1 MNLITLAW
9 KNVLYKPLSMLMSLV
24 LFALGTGLIALLL
37 LMQRQLQENF
47 ERNLAGID
55 LVIGAK
61 GSPLQLILSSMYH
74 VDSPTGN
81 ISLKEIRPFLNPKH
95 PLIGTAVPMSLG
107 DSYKGYRI
115 VGTTHA
121 FIELYKPEIQTG
133 RAWEQ
138 NFEVT
143 IGDLVARSLGL
154 KIGDEFRS
162 THGFEEG
169 VDVGH
174 VDHLSFKVV
183 GTFKAQGTVVDQLI
197 LTTNQSYWL
206 VHGESD
212 HDEHSEEEDSTHVD
226 HSAHDPESD
235 HAHDEASQEH
245 DGDHSHE
252 TDAHVHAAPASGPLD
267 LLDEDETLDIT
278 SLLITFKARNFQAL
292 NMQRSINENT
302 DMQAATPAI
311 EINRLYSLMGTGERV
326 LRLLAWAITIVSGLS
341 VFISLFS
348 SLRDRRYELAL
359 MRVMGAGRGKL
370 FVLIILEGL
379 LLAGI
384 GCLAGLLL
392 SHGAMEVLGGSMEE
406 SYRYHFTGLR
416 FLYEEIWLVLGA
428 LGIGFVAAVIP
439 AWQASRTDI
448 ATTLTEG

>member
-1 MNLITLAW
+1 M
-9 KNVLYKPLSMLMSLV
+9 VMSLV
-24 LFALGTGLIALLL
+24 HFALGTGLIAFLL

-47 ERNLAGID
+47 ERNLAGVD

-81 ISLKEIRPFLNPKH
+81 ISLKEIKPFLNPKH
-95 PLIGTAVPMSLG
+95 PLIGTAVPLSLG

-115 VGTTHA
+115 VGTTQA
-121 FIELYKPEIQTG
+121 FLDLYKPEIREG
-133 RAWEQ
+133 RIWEQ

-143 IGDLVARSLGL
+143 VGDLVARTLEL
-154 KIGDEFRS
+154 KMGDEFKS
-162 THGFEEG
+162 SHGFEEG
-169 VDVGH
+169 IDAGH

-183 GTFKAQGTVVDQLI
+183 GIFESQGTVVDQLI

-206 VHGESD
+206 VHDEAA
-212 HDEHSEEEDSTHVD
+212 HDDGHSESQDTTEAH
-226 HSAHDPESD
+226 HAHDHESHDGHSHED
-235 HAHDEASQEH
+235 HAHE
-245 DGDHSHE
+245 DHSHAEE
-252 TDAHVHAAPASGPLD
+252 TVSDNPAN
-267 LLDEDETLDIT
+267 LLEESETLDIT
-278 SLLITFKARNFQAL
+278 SLLIKFKAHNFQAL

-311 EINRLYSLMGTGERV
+311 EINRLYSLLGTGERV

-348 SLRDRRYELAL
+348 SLRERRYELAL
-359 MRVMGAGRGKL
+359 MRVMGAGRAKL

-392 SHGAMEVLGGSMEE
+392 SHVSMEVLGGSMEE
-406 SYRYHFTGLR
+406 SYRYHFTGMR
-416 FLYEEIWLVLGA
+416 FLHEELWLIVGA

-448 ATTLTEG
+448 AATLTEG